1 VSELFGRPGWA
12 IVAAVTL
19 VGLTLVYALEF
30 TRRRRML
37 DRIGYS
43 PMLQRMMASLSPRRR
58 VIRAAF
64 FTLGATGVVVA
75 AAHPLGS
82 GEKRWRQRGIDI
94 AVVMDYSKSML
105 AKDVYPTR
113 LERMEREVSDLIDR
127 LKSDRIA
134 PVVFAGAAAH
144 FPLTHDH
151 EAARALYGS
160 ITPADLPPGSDIGE
174 ALLVARCL
182 LRPDVT
188 EGECQRVGGRGRGG
202 DPLSVEPGWGGA
214 PRGQKPDKR
223 PRPEIAGEEDRAR
236 AIVLFSDGE
245 DTEQGARA
253 QVQEAVRLGIDV
265 YVVGVG
271 TLAGELVPEVDEN
284 GRVAGWKKLPNGS
297 FVTTRLDQAKL
308 RELAQLAGGEGH
320 YFVLDSKTRGLD
332 GLLARLQ
339 RLKEGNLDERVLE
352 TAEEMFQWVLF
363 PAFLLLLI
371 EACLAERRRKVPA
384 TVPR

>member
-1 VSELFGRPGWA
+1 VKELFGSPPMA
-12 IVAAVTL
+12 IAAAVCL
-19 VGLTLVYALEF
+19 VGLTLIFALEF
-30 TRRRRML
+30 TRRRRLL

-58 VIRAAF
+58 VIRAVLL
-64 FTLGATGVVVA
+64 TLGSTGVVVA
-75 AAHPLGS
+75 MAHPLGP

-94 AVVMDYSKSML
+94 ALVMDYSKSML

-113 LERMEREVSDLIDR
+113 LERMEREVSDLTLR

-134 PVVFAGAAAH
+134 PIVFAGAAAH

-160 ITPADLPPGSDIGE
+160 ITPADLPPGSDLGE

-182 LRPDVT
+182 LRPDVA
-188 EGECQRVGGRGRGG
+188 EGACARVGGRGRGG
-202 DPLSVEPGWGGA
+202 DPLGLEGGWNRA
-214 PRGQKPDKR
+214 NPKPRAKGPHA
-223 PRPEIAGEEDRAR
+223 EGSEDRAR
-236 AIVLFSDGE
+236 AIVLFTDGE

-253 QVQEAVRLGIDV
+253 QVQEAVRLGVDV

-271 TLAGELVPEVDEN
+271 TVAGELVPEVDEN
-284 GRVAGWKKLPNGS
+284 GQVNGWKKLPSGS

-308 RELAQLAGGEGH
+308 RELAQVAGGEGH
-320 YFVLDSKTRGLD
+320 YFVLDSKTRGLE
-332 GLLARLQ
+332 GLLSRLS

-352 TAEEMFQWVLF
+352 TAEEMYQWVLF

-371 EACLAERRRKVPA
+371 EACLAERRRKVPL
-384 TVPR
+384 

>member
-12 IVAAVTL
+12 LVAAITL
-19 VGLTLVYALEF
+19 VGLTLIHALES
-30 TRRRRML
+30 TRRRRLL

-58 VIRAAF
+58 VIRAAL
-64 FTLGATGVVVA
+64 FTVGATGVVAA

-134 PVVFAGAAAH
+134 PIVFAGAAAH
-144 FPLTHDH
+144 FPLTQDH

-160 ITPADLPPGSDIGE
+160 VTPADLPPGSDIGE

-188 EGECQRVGGRGRGG
+188 EGECLRVGGRGRGG
-202 DPLSVEPGWGGA
+202 DPLSAEPGWGGGKRA
-214 PRGQKPDKR
+214 QKPEKPEKR
-223 PRPEIAGEEDRAR
+223 PQPENSTAEDRAR
-236 AIVLFSDGE
+236 AVVLFSDGE
-245 DTEQGARA
+245 DTEQAARA

-284 GRVAGWKKLPNGS
+284 GHVSGWKKLPNGS

-308 RELAQLAGGEGH
+308 RELAQVAGGEGH

-332 GLLARLQ
+332 GLIARLQ

-352 TAEEMFQWVLF
+352 TAEEMYQWVLF

-371 EACLAERRRKVPA
+371 EACLAERRRRVP
-384 TVPR
+384 P

>member
-1 VSELFGRPGWA
+1 VKELFGSPPMA
-12 IVAAVTL
+12 IAAAVCL
-19 VGLTLVYALEF
+19 VGLTLIFALEF
-30 TRRRRML
+30 TRRRRLL

-58 VIRAAF
+58 VIRAVLL
-64 FTLGATGVVVA
+64 TLGATGVVVA
-75 AAHPLGS
+75 MAHPLGP

-94 AVVMDYSKSML
+94 ALVMDYSKSML

-113 LERMEREVSDLIDR
+113 LERMEREVSDLSLR

-134 PVVFAGAAAH
+134 PIVFAGAAAH

-160 ITPADLPPGSDIGE
+160 ITPADLPPGSDLGE

-182 LRPDVT
+182 LRPDVA
-188 EGECQRVGGRGRGG
+188 EGACARVGGRGRGG
-202 DPLSVEPGWGGA
+202 DPLGLEGGWNRA
-214 PRGQKPDKR
+214 NPKPPSRGPQA
-223 PRPEIAGEEDRAR
+223 EGSEDRAR
-236 AIVLFSDGE
+236 AIVLFTDGE

-265 YVVGVG
+265 YVIGVG
-271 TLAGELVPEVDEN
+271 TVAGELVPEVDEN
-284 GRVAGWKKLPNGS
+284 GQVNGWKKLPSGS

-308 RELAQLAGGEGH
+308 RELAQVAGGEGH
-320 YFVLDSKTRGLD
+320 YFLLDSKTRGLE
-332 GLLARLQ
+332 GLLSRLS

-352 TAEEMFQWVLF
+352 TAEEMYQWVLF

-371 EACLAERRRKVPA
+371 EACLAERRRKVPL
-384 TVPR
+384 

>member
-1 VSELFGRPGWA
+1 MRDVFGNLGWA
-12 IVAAVTL
+12 LAAAITL
-19 VGLTLVYALEF
+19 VAVTLVYALEF
-30 TRRRRML
+30 TRRRRLL

-58 VIRAAF
+58 VVKAVL
-64 FTLGATGVVVA
+64 FTVGATAVLVA
-75 AAHPLGS
+75 LAHPLGS

-94 AVVMDYSKSML
+94 ALVMDYSKSML

-113 LERMEREVSDLIDR
+113 LERMEREVSDLTDR

-160 ITPADLPPGSDIGE
+160 ITPADLPPGSDLGE
-174 ALLVARCL
+174 AMLVARCL
-182 LRPDVT
+182 LRPDVA
-188 EGECQRVGGRGRGG
+188 EGACARVGGRGRGG
-202 DPLSVEPGWGGA
+202 DPLSAEPGWGSG
-214 PRGQKPDKR
+214 RE
-223 PRPEIAGEEDRAR
+223 RPESARPAAKSGEADDQDRAR
-236 AIVLFSDGE
+236 AIVLFTDGE

-265 YVVGVG
+265 YVIGVG
-271 TLAGELVPEVDEN
+271 TQAGELVPEVDEN
-284 GRVAGWKKLPNGS
+284 GQVNGWKKLPDGS

-320 YFVLDSKTRGLD
+320 YFVLDSKTRGLE
-332 GLLARLQ
+332 GLVARLQ

-371 EACLAERRRKVPA
+371 EACLSDRRRRVPL
-384 TVPR
+384 

>member
-1 VSELFGRPGWA
+1 MKELFSSPG
-12 IVAAVTL
+12 VALLAAATL
-19 VGLTLVYALEF
+19 VGLTLLYALEF
-30 TRRRRML
+30 TRRRRLL

-58 VIRAAF
+58 VVKAVLL
-64 FTLGATGVVVA
+64 TLGLTGVVVA
-75 AAHPLGS
+75 LAHPLGP

-94 AVVMDYSKSML
+94 AIVMDYSKSML

-113 LERMEREVSDLIDR
+113 LERMEQEVSDLTSR

-134 PVVFAGAAAH
+134 PIVFAGAAAH

-160 ITPADLPPGSDIGE
+160 ITPADLPPGSDLGE

-182 LRPDVT
+182 LRPDVA
-188 EGECQRVGGRGRGG
+188 EGACLRVGGRGRGG
-202 DPLSVEPGWGGA
+202 DPLSAEPGWGRDGA
-214 PRGQKPDKR
+214 GGRPDK
-223 PRPEIAGEEDRAR
+223 PPPAPDPAQEDRAR
-236 AIVLFSDGE
+236 AIVLFTDGE

-253 QVQEAVRLGIDV
+253 QVKEAVRLGIDV

-284 GRVAGWKKLPNGS
+284 GRVNGWKKLPDGS

-308 RELAQLAGGEGH
+308 RELAQMAGGEGH
-320 YFVLDSKTRGLD
+320 YFVLDSRTRGLE
-332 GLLARLQ
+332 GLLSRLQ

-352 TAEEMFQWVLF
+352 TAEEMYQWVLF

-371 EACLAERRRKVPA
+371 EACLADRRRKVPL
-384 TVPR
+384 

>member
-1 VSELFGRPGWA
+1 VKELFGSPPMA
-12 IVAAVTL
+12 IAAAVCL
-19 VGLTLVYALEF
+19 VGLTLIFALEF
-30 TRRRRML
+30 TRRRRLL

-58 VIRAAF
+58 VIRAVLL
-64 FTLGATGVVVA
+64 TLGSTGVVVA
-75 AAHPLGS
+75 MAHPLGP

-94 AVVMDYSKSML
+94 ALVMDYSKSML

-113 LERMEREVSDLIDR
+113 LERMEREVSDLTLR

-134 PVVFAGAAAH
+134 PIVFAGAAAH

-160 ITPADLPPGSDIGE
+160 ITPADLPPGSDLGE

-182 LRPDVT
+182 LRPDVA
-188 EGECQRVGGRGRGG
+188 EGACARVGGRGRGG
-202 DPLSVEPGWGGA
+202 DPLGLEGGWNRA
-214 PRGQKPDKR
+214 NPK
-223 PRPEIAGEEDRAR
+223 PRPKGPQAEGSEDRAR
-236 AIVLFSDGE
+236 AIVLFTDGE

-253 QVQEAVRLGIDV
+253 QVHEAVRLGIDV

-271 TLAGELVPEVDEN
+271 TVAGELVPEVDEN
-284 GRVAGWKKLPNGS
+284 GQVNGWKKLPSGS

-308 RELAQLAGGEGH
+308 RELAQVAGGEGH
-320 YFVLDSKTRGLD
+320 YFVLDSKTRGLE
-332 GLLARLQ
+332 GLLSRLS

-352 TAEEMFQWVLF
+352 TAEEMYQWVLF

-371 EACLAERRRKVPA
+371 EACLAERRRKVPL
-384 TVPR
+384 

>member
-1 VSELFGRPGWA
+1 VRDIFGNLGWA
-12 IVAAVTL
+12 LAAAITL
-19 VGLTLVYALEF
+19 VAVTLVYALEF
-30 TRRRRML
+30 TRRRRLL

-58 VIRAAF
+58 VVKAVL
-64 FTLGATGVVVA
+64 FTVGATAVLVA
-75 AAHPLGS
+75 LAHPLGS

-94 AVVMDYSKSML
+94 ALVMDYSKSML

-113 LERMEREVSDLIDR
+113 LERMEREVSDLTDR

-160 ITPADLPPGSDIGE
+160 ITPADLPPGSDLGE
-174 ALLVARCL
+174 AMLVARCL
-182 LRPDVT
+182 LRPDVA
-188 EGECQRVGGRGRGG
+188 EGACARVGGRGRGG
-202 DPLSVEPGWGGA
+202 DPLSAEPGWGSG
-214 PRGQKPDKR
+214 RE
-223 PRPEIAGEEDRAR
+223 RPESARPAAKSGEADDQDRAR
-236 AIVLFSDGE
+236 AIVLFTDGE

-265 YVVGVG
+265 YVIGVG
-271 TLAGELVPEVDEN
+271 TQAGELVPEVDEN
-284 GRVAGWKKLPNGS
+284 GQVNGWKKLPDGS

-320 YFVLDSKTRGLD
+320 YFVLDSKTRGLE
-332 GLLARLQ
+332 GLVARLQ

-371 EACLAERRRKVPA
+371 EACLADRRRKVPL
-384 TVPR
+384 

>member
-1 VSELFGRPGWA
+1 MRDIFGNLGWA
-12 IVAAVTL
+12 LAAAITL
-19 VGLTLVYALEF
+19 VAVTLVYALEF
-30 TRRRRML
+30 TRRRRLL

-58 VIRAAF
+58 VVKAVL
-64 FTLGATGVVVA
+64 FTVGATAVLVA
-75 AAHPLGS
+75 LAHPLGS

-94 AVVMDYSKSML
+94 ALVMDYSKSML

-113 LERMEREVSDLIDR
+113 LERMEREVSDLTDR

-160 ITPADLPPGSDIGE
+160 ITPADLPPGSDLGE
-174 ALLVARCL
+174 ALLTARCL
-182 LRPDVT
+182 LRPDVA
-188 EGECQRVGGRGRGG
+188 EGACARVGGRGRGG
-202 DPLSVEPGWGGA
+202 DPLSAEPGWGSG
-214 PRGQKPDKR
+214 RE
-223 PRPEIAGEEDRAR
+223 RPESARPAAKSGEADDQDRAR
-236 AIVLFSDGE
+236 AIVLFTDGE

-265 YVVGVG
+265 YVIGVG
-271 TLAGELVPEVDEN
+271 TQAGELVPEVDEN
-284 GRVAGWKKLPNGS
+284 GQVNGWKKLPDGS

-320 YFVLDSKTRGLD
+320 YFVLDSKTRGLE
-332 GLLARLQ
+332 GLVARLQ

-371 EACLAERRRKVPA
+371 EACLADRRRKVPL
-384 TVPR
+384 

>member
-1 VSELFGRPGWA
+1 VRELFSSPG
-12 IVAAVTL
+12 VALLAAATL
-19 VGLTLVYALEF
+19 VGLTLLYALEF
-30 TRRRRML
+30 TRRRRLL

-58 VIRAAF
+58 VVKAVLM
-64 FTLGATGVVVA
+64 TLSLTGVVVA
-75 AAHPLGS
+75 LAHPLGP

-94 AVVMDYSKSML
+94 AIIMDYSKSML

-113 LERMEREVSDLIDR
+113 LERMEQEVSDLTDR
-127 LKSDRIA
+127 LRSDRIA
-134 PVVFAGAAAH
+134 PIVFAGAAAH

-151 EAARALYGS
+151 EAARMLYGS
-160 ITPADLPPGSDIGE
+160 ITPADLPPGSDLGE

-182 LRPDVT
+182 LRPDVA
-188 EGECQRVGGRGRGG
+188 EGACLRVGGRGRGG
-202 DPLSVEPGWGGA
+202 DPLSAERGWGRDGA
-214 PRGQKPDKR
+214 RSGPDK
-223 PRPEIAGEEDRAR
+223 PPPAPDPAQEDRAR
-236 AIVLFSDGE
+236 AIVLFTDGE
-245 DTEQGARA
+245 DTERGARA

-284 GRVAGWKKLPNGS
+284 GRVNGWKKLPDGS

-308 RELAQLAGGEGH
+308 RELAQVAGGEGH
-320 YFVLDSKTRGLD
+320 YFVLDSKTRGLE
-332 GLLARLQ
+332 GLLSGLQ

-352 TAEEMFQWVLF
+352 TAEEMYQWVLF

-371 EACLAERRRKVPA
+371 EACLADRRRKVPL
-384 TVPR
+384 

>member
-1 VSELFGRPGWA
+1 MKDLFSSPGVALFAA
-12 IVAAVTL
+12 ITL
-19 VGLTLVYALEF
+19 VGLTLLYALEF
-30 TRRRRML
+30 TRRRRLL

-58 VIRAAF
+58 VVKAVIL
-64 FTLGATGVVVA
+64 TLGATGVVVA
-75 AAHPLGS
+75 LAHPLGP

-94 AVVMDYSKSML
+94 AIIMDYSKSML

-113 LERMEREVSDLIDR
+113 LERMEQEVSDLTDR

-134 PVVFAGAAAH
+134 PIVFAGAAAH

-151 EAARALYGS
+151 EAARMLYGS
-160 ITPADLPPGSDIGE
+160 ITPADLPPGSDLGE

-182 LRPDVT
+182 LRPDVA
-188 EGECQRVGGRGRGG
+188 EGACLRVGGRGRGG
-202 DPLSVEPGWGGA
+202 DPLSAEPGWGGDGARPGADKPPA
-214 PRGQKPDKR
+214 PDPAQ
-223 PRPEIAGEEDRAR
+223 EDRAR
-236 AIVLFSDGE
+236 AIVLFTDGE

-284 GRVAGWKKLPNGS
+284 GRVNGWKKLPDGS

-308 RELAQLAGGEGH
+308 RELAQMAGGEGH
-320 YFVLDSKTRGLD
+320 YFVLDSKTRGLE
-332 GLLARLQ
+332 GLLSRLQ

-371 EACLAERRRKVPA
+371 EACLADRRRKVPL
-384 TVPR
+384 

>member
-1 VSELFGRPGWA
+1 MKELFSSPG
-12 IVAAVTL
+12 VAVLAAATL
-19 VGLTLVYALEF
+19 VGLTLLYALEF
-30 TRRRRML
+30 TRRRRLL

-58 VIRAAF
+58 VVKAVLL
-64 FTLGATGVVVA
+64 TLGLTGVVVA
-75 AAHPLGS
+75 LAHPLGP

-94 AVVMDYSKSML
+94 AIVMDYSKSML

-113 LERMEREVSDLIDR
+113 LERMEQEVSDLTSR
-127 LKSDRIA
+127 LKSDRVA
-134 PVVFAGAAAH
+134 PIVFAGAAAH

-160 ITPADLPPGSDIGE
+160 ITPADLPPGSDLGE

-182 LRPDVT
+182 LRPDVA
-188 EGECQRVGGRGRGG
+188 EGACLRVGGRGRGG
-202 DPLSVEPGWGGA
+202 DPLSAEPGWGRDGGRA
-214 PRGQKPDKR
+214 RPDR
-223 PRPEIAGEEDRAR
+223 PPPPPNPAQEDRAR
-236 AIVLFSDGE
+236 AIVLFTDGE

-253 QVQEAVRLGIDV
+253 QVKEAVRLGIDV

-284 GRVAGWKKLPNGS
+284 GRVNGWKKLPDGS
-297 FVTTRLDQAKL
+297 FVTTRLDQARL
-308 RELAQLAGGEGH
+308 RELAQMAGGEGH
-320 YFVLDSKTRGLD
+320 YFVLDSRTRGLE
-332 GLLARLQ
+332 GLLSRLQ

-352 TAEEMFQWVLF
+352 TAEEMYQWVLF

-371 EACLAERRRKVPA
+371 EACLADRRRKVPL
-384 TVPR
+384 

>member
-1 VSELFGRPGWA
+1 VKELFGSPPMA
-12 IVAAVTL
+12 IAAAVCL
-19 VGLTLVYALEF
+19 VGLTLIFALEF
-30 TRRRRML
+30 TRRRRLL

-58 VIRAAF
+58 VIRAVLL
-64 FTLGATGVVVA
+64 TLGSTGVVVA
-75 AAHPLGS
+75 MAHPLGP

-94 AVVMDYSKSML
+94 ALVMDYSKSML

-113 LERMEREVSDLIDR
+113 LERMEREVSDLTLR

-134 PVVFAGAAAH
+134 PIVFAGAAAH

-160 ITPADLPPGSDIGE
+160 ITPADLPPGSDLGE

-182 LRPDVT
+182 LRPDVA
-188 EGECQRVGGRGRGG
+188 EGACARVGGRGRGG
-202 DPLSVEPGWGGA
+202 DPLGLEGGWNRA
-214 PRGQKPDKR
+214 NPKPPPKG
-223 PRPEIAGEEDRAR
+223 PHAEGSEDRAR
-236 AIVLFSDGE
+236 AIVLFTDGE

-271 TLAGELVPEVDEN
+271 TVAGELVPEVDEN
-284 GRVAGWKKLPNGS
+284 GQVNGWKKLPSGS

-308 RELAQLAGGEGH
+308 RELAQVAGGEGH
-320 YFVLDSKTRGLD
+320 YFVLDSKTRGLE
-332 GLLARLQ
+332 GLLSRLS

-352 TAEEMFQWVLF
+352 TAEEMYQWVLF

-371 EACLAERRRKVPA
+371 EACLAERRRKVPL
-384 TVPR
+384 